1 MKMKIEDAVEYEES
15 IAGNQDSRVS
25 LIVEPV
31 FDPVIDD
38 YFFLYGR
45 KANSEG

>member
-1 MKMKIEDAVEYEES
+1 MKIEDAVKYEES
-15 IAGNQDSRVS
+15 IARNQDSWVS

-31 FDPVIDD
+31 FDTLIDD
-38 YFFLYGR
+38 FFFLYGR